1 MLTRGMASSRGT
13 GAAPRSSMRALPGL
27 IRLFLVAV
35 TMALAAAAP
44 SAVDGATIRHVDR
57 SDATCGGRAPCY
69 GSIQA
74 AVDAAQPGDTVQVRA
89 GTYVEQVSI
98 TGKNAG
104 AWSEASRIVVQADP
118 AVPAGSVVLPGAVA
132 QGAQGRPIPP
142 PAAALLS
149 HRGLTTPGPGG

>member
-1 MLTRGMASSRGT
+1 MH
-13 GAAPRSSMRALPGL
+13 ALPGL
-27 IRLFLVAV
+27 IRLFRVAV

-74 AVDAAQPGDTVQVRA
+74 AVEAAQPGDTVQVRA
-89 GTYVEQVSI
+89 GTYVERVSI

-104 AWSEASRIVVQADP
+104 ARSEASRIVVQADP
-118 AVPAGSVVLPGAVA
+118 AVPAGRGGLPGAGGPCAPGHAVQLQQA
-132 QGAQGRPIPP
+132 RFRTSRGR
-142 PAAALLS
+142 
-149 HRGLTTPGPGG
+149 TPT

>member
-1 MLTRGMASSRGT
+1 MLTGGTASLRGT

-74 AVDAAQPGDTVQVRA
+74 AGGAAQPGDTGPGRA
-89 GTYVEQVSI
+89 GTHVERGGV

-104 AWSEASRIVVQADP
+104 ARSR
-118 AVPAGSVVLPGAVA
+118 G
-132 QGAQGRPIPP
+132 
-142 PAAALLS
+142 
-149 HRGLTTPGPGG
+149 GPL

>member
-1 MLTRGMASSRGT
+1 MH
-13 GAAPRSSMRALPGL
+13 ALPGR
-27 IRLFLVAV
+27 IRVFPVAV

-44 SAVDGATIRHVDR
+44 SAVDGATVRHVDR

-74 AVDAAQPGDTVQVRA
+74 AVNAAQPGDTVQVRA

-98 TGKNAG
+98 TGKDAG

-118 AVPAGSVVLPGAVA
+118 AVPAGRGPLHRAGPPFAPG
-132 QGAQGRPIPP
+132 
-142 PAAALLS
+142 
-149 HRGLTTPGPGG
+149 HPGPL